1 MIRTWRV
8 TLLACLVLC
17 VTYAPEASEFEES
30 FVDATLRVDF
40 YQHGNKLIEH
50 MAIDRLIRQGPWA
63 GPVDHLVDPHP
74 YGTYFA
80 RLVEPETGAVLFEIG
95 FDSYFGEYRVTQ
107 PAAEGVDRVYHES
120 VLLPFP
126 RRPVTLS
133 LGVRP
138 KGGGHEVLVERTV
151 DPAALEIAVERPRP
165 GVTVVE
171 GHLSGPPHSSLDI
184 AIVGEGYTE
193 SELKTFRADVLRFT
207 ELLLSQEPYATLRDR
222 INIRGVVLPSE
233 ESGVDEPT
241 KGVWRSTSLGASFN
255 SFSSPRYLLT
265 ESNRDLR
272 DIAAN
277 VPYDTIAIMV
287 NHDRYGGGGLYNRFC
302 TFTAHGPF
310 AGYLLMHEFGHSFGG
325 LADEYYTSNTA
336 YDDFYPQDV
345 EPIAPNITALLDPS
359 TLKWRDLV
367 TEGAEL
373 PTPWDKQAY
382 DEADLAYQAERRD
395 LNTEIAEA
403 ARSGAPAEAI
413 EKLQR
418 AEDRHALQRAA
429 SVDEFMNGSN
439 QLEIVGA
446 FEGAGYVSRGL
457 YRPMID
463 CLMFTRGVKPLCSVC
478 RRAVEERIR
487 VYTGGAVVSRGAIE
501 E

>member
-1 MIRTWRV
+1 MNRAWRV
-8 TLLACLVLC
+8 TLLVCLFLC
-17 VTYAPEASEFEES
+17 VVHSPDASEFEEH

-40 YQHGNKLIEH
+40 YQYGDKATER
-50 MAIDRLIRQGPWA
+50 MAVDRLIHQGPWA
-63 GPVDHLVDPHP
+63 GPVEQLVDPHP

-80 RLVEPETGAVLFEIG
+80 RLLEPETDEVLFEVG
-95 FDSYFGEYRVTQ
+95 FDSYFGEYRVTE
-107 PAAEGVDRVYHES
+107 PAGEGVDRVYHES

-126 RRPVTLS
+126 RHPVTLR

-138 KGGGHEVLVERTV
+138 KDGGHEVLVERTV
-151 DPAALEIAVERPRP
+151 DPSALDIAIEDPRP

-171 GHLSGPPHSSLDI
+171 GHLSGHPHSSLDVVF
-184 AIVGEGYTE
+184 VGEGYTE
-193 SELKTFRADVLRFT
+193 NELGTFRADVLRFI

-241 KGVWRSTSLGASFN
+241 KGVWRTTSLDASFN

-265 ESNRDLR
+265 ESNRNLR

-277 VPYDTIAIMV
+277 VPYDTVAIMV

-325 LADEYYTSNTA
+325 LADEYYTSSTA
-336 YDDFYPQDV
+336 YDDFYPRDV
-345 EPIAPNITALLDPS
+345 EPLAPNITALLDP
-359 TLKWRDLV
+359 TALKWRDLV

-373 PTPWDKQAY
+373 PTPWDKQSY
-382 DEADLAYQAERRD
+382 DEADLAYQAERRV
-395 LNTEIAEA
+395 LNAKIAEA
-403 ARSGAPAEAI
+403 ARSGAAPEDI
-413 EKLQR
+413 DRLQR
-418 AEDRHALQRAA
+418 AEDQHALERVA
-429 SVDEFMNGSN
+429 SVDAFMAESDRVG
-439 QLEIVGA
+439 IVGA
-446 FEGAGYVSRGL
+446 FEGAGYVSNGL

-463 CLMFTRGVKPLCSVC
+463 CLMFSRGVKPLCSVC
-478 RRAVEERIR
+478 RRAVEDRIR
-487 VYTGGAVVSRGAIE
+487 VYTGDAVESPGAGE

>member
-1 MIRTWRV
+1 MSRTWRV
-8 TLLACLVLC
+8 ALLTCLALC
-17 VTYAPEASEFEES
+17 LTTFADASDFDEH

-40 YQHGNKLIEH
+40 YQYGSKLTED
-50 MAIDRLIRQGPWA
+50 MAIDRLVRQGLWA
-63 GPVDHLVDPHP
+63 GPVDNLVDPHP
-74 YGTYFA
+74 YGAYFA
-80 RLVEPETGAVLFEIG
+80 RLTEPGTGTALFEIG
-95 FDSYFGEYRVTQ
+95 FDSTFGEYRVTQ
-107 PAAEGVDRVYHES
+107 PAAAGVDRVYHES

-126 RRPVTLS
+126 RHPVTLT
-133 LGVRP
+133 LGARP

-151 DPAALEIAVERPRP
+151 DPAALEIAVEHPRP

-171 GHLSGPPHSSLDI
+171 GHRSGHPHTSLDI
-184 AIVGEGYTE
+184 AFVGEGYT
-193 SELKTFRADVLRFT
+193 SAELATFRADVLRFT

-222 INIRGVVLPSE
+222 INVRGVVLPSE

-241 KGVWRSTSLGASFN
+241 KGAWRATSLGASFN

-325 LADEYYTSNTA
+325 LADEYYTSSTA
-336 YDDFYPQDV
+336 YDEFYSRDV

-359 TLKWRDLV
+359 SLKWRDLV
-367 TEGAEL
+367 TEGADL
-373 PTPWDKQAY
+373 PTPWDKRAY
-382 DEADLAYQAERRD
+382 DEADLAYQAERRV
-395 LNTEIAEA
+395 LNAEIAEA
-403 ARSGAPAEAI
+403 ARSGAAPE
-413 EKLQR
+413 EVVKLQH

-429 SVDEFMNGSN
+429 SIDEFMKGSG
-439 QLEIVGA
+439 QLGIVGA
-446 FEGAGYVSRGL
+446 FEGAGYVSKGL

-478 RRAVEERIR
+478 RRAVEDRIR
-487 VYTGGAVVSRGAIE
+487 VYTGGAVASPGAGGE
-501 E
+501 

>member
-1 MIRTWRV
+1 MSRTWRV

-17 VTYAPEASEFEES
+17 VTHALVASEFDES

-40 YQHGNKLIEH
+40 YQFGNKLTEH
-50 MAIDRLIRQGPWA
+50 MAIDRLIRQGSWA
-63 GPVDHLVDPHP
+63 GPVDRLIDPRP
-74 YGTYFA
+74 YGAYFA
-80 RLVEPETGAVLFEIG
+80 RLVEPGTGAVLFEIG

-107 PAAEGVDRVYHES
+107 PAATGVDRVYHES

-133 LGVRP
+133 LGIRP

-171 GHLSGPPHSSLDI
+171 GHQSGPPHSSLDI
-184 AIVGEGYTE
+184 AFVGEGYTG

-222 INIRGVVLPSE
+222 ISIRGVVLPSE

-277 VPYDTIAIMV
+277 VPYDTLVIMV

-302 TFTAHGPF
+302 TFSAHSPF

-325 LADEYYTSNTA
+325 LADEYYTSSTA
-336 YDDFYPQDV
+336 YDDFYPQGV
-345 EPIAPNITALLDPS
+345 EPIAPNITALLDPKN
-359 TLKWRDLV
+359 LKWRDLV
-367 TEGAEL
+367 TEGADL
-373 PTPWDKQAY
+373 PTPWDKKTY
-382 DEADLAYQAERRD
+382 DEADLAYQADRRV
-395 LNTEIAEA
+395 LNAKIAEA
-403 ARSGAPAEAI
+403 ARSGASPEEV

-418 AEDRHALQRAA
+418 AEDRHALDRVAEVEAFMKA
-429 SVDEFMNGSN
+429 SG
-439 QLEIVGA
+439 QLGTVGA
-446 FEGAGYVSRGL
+446 FEGAGYVSNGL
-457 YRPMID
+457 YRPAID
-463 CLMFTRGVKPLCSVC
+463 CLMFTRGVKPLCPVC
-478 RRAVEERIR
+478 RRAVETRIR
-487 VYTGGAVVSRGAIE
+487 IYTGQ
-501 E
+501 